1 MAKQIAKLLKT
12 TISDSSDLKK
22 IASDLA
28 KKGRGGDSMLAHI
41 TPKEAEMLK
50 SAGGSGTINPDTG
63 LLEFYD
69 WSGSSD
75 NYDNSS
81 ARTYA
86 DTFSESYQPPPQ
98 TFGTPDFYGDNVSY
112 KYNFPSPAEDT
123 TSFGFQPQRQTFGTP
138 EYYQSRPTESFKRL
152 IPTEYYTGRF
162 DPRTAESDIDVSAY
176 RSSVQEPSI
185 YGLDPYQGGYRTTPV
200 EPTPEKSYFEK
211 IKEGFSQDPFLRRLG
226 LAGIGALPGIYMARQ
241 AGKEGR
247 RAREE
252 MEKLAA
258 PYQAEGK
265 RLLEQAQ
272 RGELTAPAQQQIQA
286 LQARAAQG
294 VAGRGGVGAEQAAA
308 QVEAFRQQL
317 LANQYDLGLKVAG
330 IGDQIAVGAIKTGL
344 QANQYVNELTYNYY
358 SNLFRDISGLNQ
370 PIIQTNQ
377 QPQR

>member
-86 DTFSESYQPPPQ
+86 DTSSESYQPPPQ

-123 TSFGFQPQRQTFGTP
+123 TSFGFQPQRQTL
-138 EYYQSRPTESFKRL
+138 ERL
-152 IPTEYYTGRF
+152 NTLTQTLP
-162 DPRTAESDIDVSAY
+162 
-176 RSSVQEPSI
+176 
-185 YGLDPYQGGYRTTPV
+185 LQGCLLIFIL
-200 EPTPEKSYFEK
+200 E
-211 IKEGFSQDPFLRRLG
+211 RL
-226 LAGIGALPGIYMARQ
+226 
-241 AGKEGR
+241 
-247 RAREE
+247 
-252 MEKLAA
+252 
-258 PYQAEGK
+258 
-265 RLLEQAQ
+265 
-272 RGELTAPAQQQIQA
+272 
-286 LQARAAQG
+286 
-294 VAGRGGVGAEQAAA
+294 
-308 QVEAFRQQL
+308 
-317 LANQYDLGLKVAG
+317 
-330 IGDQIAVGAIKTGL
+330 
-344 QANQYVNELTYNYY
+344 
-358 SNLFRDISGLNQ
+358 NLI
-370 PIIQTNQ
+370 
-377 QPQR
+377 